1 VDVVADVYA
10 VVNAVGWD
18 RFVVWGGSGGAP
30 HALAGRAMQEVA
42 GAWQRA
48 GAIAK
53 NLIWM
58 AGSEVRSI
66 ERPAT
71 DLVTQLHM

>member
-1 VDVVADVYA
+1 VTGLMDSTDQQPISELVADLLDTA
-10 VVNAVGWD
+10 RASRARNA
-18 RFVVWGGSGGAP
+18 GGGGGMA
-30 HALAGRAMQEVA
+30 A
-42 GAWQRA
+42 A

-58 AGSEVRSI
+58 AGSEIGSI